1 MDWLLWLVIGMA
13 LGGGIVAVLYEL
25 AKREIGLRWYEGV
38 LGLLA
43 LVALVLGIQTF
54 IGSYAEY
61 QPQAAWMSLLFTL
74 LPAVIL
80 VAAAVRLV
88 QTRRVKT

>member
-13 LGGGIVAVLYEL
+13 LGGGIAAVLYEL
-25 AKREIGLRWYEGV
+25 AKREIEIRWYEGL
-38 LGLLA
+38 LGFLA

-61 QPQAAWMSLLFTL
+61 EPQAAWMSLLFTL
-74 LPAVIL
+74 LPAVVF
-80 VAAAVRLV
+80 VAAAARLV
-88 QTRRVKT
+88 QTRRAKS